1 MSSNSPYQAI
11 LDQLT
16 VEEKTQLL
24 TGAAWFSTVA
34 VERAGINTVVMSDG
48 PHGIRLQEHESLDMG
63 SARQATCF
71 PPAVGLGSSWDPEL
85 AVRVGTALGEECR
98 VEGIHVLLGPGINI
112 KRSPLCGRN
121 FEYFSEDPYISGQM
135 GAAWV
140 NGLQSQGVGASLK
153 HFAVNNQETF
163 RMTTSANIDARPLH
177 EIYLRAF
184 AHVIKTAKPWT
195 VMCSYNRINGVY
207 ASQNEWL
214 LNTMLREKWG
224 YEGILVSDWGAVV
237 SRTEAL
243 KAGLDLEMPGPSHG
257 PVELHQ
263 AVLAGEL
270 DEAFLD
276 RSALRMIALAAL
288 ADKMPALDKYDADA
302 HHALAREVAS
312 RSAVLLKNDGD
323 VLPLDPA
330 ASQTIAVIG
339 EFARTPRY
347 QGDGSSRVTPT
358 KLDNA
363 LDAITAAAPNAEVKF
378 APGFIIN
385 GGGPEGEVLRQEA
398 VELAKTADVVLAFLG
413 LSGEDESEG
422 FDREHADIRVEQ
434 RDLLKDLVAV
444 NKKVVLVLSN
454 GAMVTLSGWTEGTA
468 AILETWLLG
477 QAGGSATAD
486 IIFGQANPSG
496 RLTETIPVRFEDT
509 PSYINFPGDYDEAR
523 YGEGIFV
530 GYRYYDAINLNVSY
544 PFGYGLSYSSF
555 SYENVKVTSNATG
568 VQVSLDVRNTSS
580 RDGREVVQVY
590 VGALGSRVSR
600 APKEL
605 RAFKSVPVAA
615 GGVASVT
622 LEIPREELGYFD
634 PLLNEWTVE
643 GLTYRVYV
651 GSSSRDIHATAD
663 VEVVGDAF
671 TPPLSLSS
679 TLGQWFDNPRAR
691 QALEEVLAKHPGTP
705 GQGKVLPEVGTVI
718 FKMMAGFRVNQL
730 LPFMKLDV
738 PKDELD
744 AAVIKANQQ

>member
-1 MSSNSPYQAI
+1 MSSSPYQAI
-11 LDQLT
+11 LDKLS

-24 TGAAWFSTVA
+24 TGAAWFATTAFEHAGVSSVA
-34 VERAGINTVVMSDG
+34 MSDG

-63 SARQATCF
+63 SARPATCF
-71 PPAVGLGSSWDPEL
+71 PPAVGLGSTWDPEL
-85 AVRVGTALGEECR
+85 AIRVGAALGEECR

-163 RMTTSANIDARPLH
+163 RMTTSANVDARPLH

-184 AHVIKTAKPWT
+184 HHVITTAKPWT

-224 YEGILVSDWGAVV
+224 YEGIMVSDWGAVV
-237 SRTEAL
+237 NRVEAL
-243 KAGLDLEMPGPSHG
+243 KAGLDLEMPGPSNG
-257 PVELHQ
+257 PAILHQ
-263 AVLAGEL
+263 AVLTGEL

-288 ADKMPALDKYDADA
+288 ADKMPALDKYDAEA

-312 RSAVLLKNDGD
+312 RAAVLLKNDNNL
-323 VLPLDPA
+323 LPLDP
-330 ASQTIAVIG
+330 STTQTIAVIG

-363 LDAITAAAPNAEVKF
+363 LDALIEAAPNAKVTF

-385 GGGPEGEVLRQEA
+385 EGGPEGEKLRKEA
-398 VELAKTADVVLAFLG
+398 VELAKNSDVVLAFLG
-413 LSGEDESEG
+413 LSGADESEG
-422 FDREHADIRVEQ
+422 FDREHADVRVEQ
-434 RDLLKDLVAV
+434 RDLLKELTAV
-444 NKKVVLVLSN
+444 NKNVVLVLSN
-454 GAMVTLSGWTEGTA
+454 GAMVTLSGWTEGAA

-486 IIFGQANPSG
+486 IIFGKANPSG
-496 RLTETIPVRFEDT
+496 RLTETIPVRFQDT
-509 PSYINFPGDYDEAR
+509 PSYVTFPGDYDEAR

-530 GYRYYDAINLNVSY
+530 GYRYYDAIELPVSY
-544 PFGYGLSYSSF
+544 PFGFGLSYSSF
-555 SYENVKVTSNATG
+555 AYENVKVTSNASG
-568 VQVSLDVRNTSS
+568 VSVSLDVKNTSG

-590 VGALGSRVSR
+590 VGALESRVSR

-605 RAFKSVPVAA
+605 RAFKSVEIAA
-615 GGVASVT
+615 GATQSVV
-622 LEIPREELGYFD
+622 LDIPREELGYFD

-663 VEVVGDAF
+663 VQVEGDPF
-671 TPPLSLSS
+671 TPPLTTSS
-679 TLGQWFDNPRAR
+679 TMGQWFDNPNGAK
-691 QALEEVLAKHPGTP
+691 ALTELLAKHPGLP
-705 GQGKVLPEVGTVI
+705 GVGKSIPEPGTVV

-730 LPFMKLDV
+730 LPFMKLDI
-738 PKDELD
+738 PQDELD
-744 AAVIKANQQ
+744 AAVAKANQK